1 MIKHHPHTDLLL
13 AHAQGELPLSMSIA
27 IAAHC
32 ALCHE
37 CQSQVSRF
45 TEQAAE
51 LAFLAPSQTAEP
63 AFISETDT
71 AQDDAWQQM
80 LSHIMDLPE
89 ATPTES
95 DYLAKATVSLNHKH
109 VRYEIPTVFRQHI
122 AHPWQQIG
130 KVSRMRFDVDESHTR
145 ASLLHIDAL
154 GEIPQ
159 HTHKGYELTLLLA
172 GEFSDINGQY
182 VPGDF
187 IILDGNTQHSP
198 KTQSGCLCYTVL
210 DAPLYF
216 TKGLSK
222 LLNPIGELIY

>member
-27 IAAHC
+27 VAAHC
-32 ALCHE
+32 ALCNE
-37 CQSQVSRF
+37 CQSLVSRY

-51 LAFLAPSQTAEP
+51 RAFLAPSAATGENG
-63 AFISETDT
+63 SNETDSP
-71 AQDDAWQQM
+71 QDDAWLQM
-80 LSHIMDLPE
+80 LSQIMALPDAVQQE
-89 ATPTES
+89 ADNSLSP
-95 DYLAKATVSLNHKH
+95 TVSVSHKN
-109 VRYEIPTVFRQHI
+109 VRYEIPRVFRQHI

-130 KVSRMRFDVDESHTR
+130 KVSRMRFDVDENNTR

-172 GEFSDINGQY
+172 GEFSDLHGDY

-187 IILDGNTQHSP
+187 IILDGKTQHSP
-198 KTQSGCLCYTVL
+198 ITKSGCLCYTVL

-222 LLNPIGELIY
+222 FLNPIGELIY

>member
-13 AHAQGELPLSMSIA
+13 AHAKAELPLSMSIA

-37 CQSQVSRF
+37 CQSQVSQF

-51 LAFLAPSQTAEP
+51 LAFVAQGDTLDQTPMNA
-63 AFISETDT
+63 TDSS
-71 AQDDAWQQM
+71 QDDALQQM
-80 LSHIMDLPE
+80 LSQIMALPE
-89 ATPTES
+89 ATQTED
-95 DYLAKATVSLNHKH
+95 DYPVKSTVSLNHKN
-109 VRYEIPTVFRQHI
+109 VRYEIPRVFRQHI

-130 KVSRMRFDVDESHTR
+130 KVSRMRFNVDENNTR

-172 GEFSDINGQY
+172 GEFSDLHGQY

-187 IILDGNTQHSP
+187 IILDGKTQHSP

>member
-27 IAAHC
+27 ISAHC

-51 LAFLAPSQTAEP
+51 LAFLAPSKITEQAL
-63 AFISETDT
+63 INETDS

-80 LSHIMDLPE
+80 MSQIMALPE

-95 DYLAKATVSLNHKH
+95 DYPAKTTVSLNHKH
-109 VRYEIPTVFRQHI
+109 VRYEIPRVFRQHI

-130 KVSRMRFDVDESHTR
+130 KVSRMRFDVDENNTR

-172 GEFSDINGQY
+172 GEFSDLHGQY

-187 IILDGNTQHSP
+187 IILDGKTHHSP
-198 KTQSGCLCYTVL
+198 KTQTGCLCYTVL